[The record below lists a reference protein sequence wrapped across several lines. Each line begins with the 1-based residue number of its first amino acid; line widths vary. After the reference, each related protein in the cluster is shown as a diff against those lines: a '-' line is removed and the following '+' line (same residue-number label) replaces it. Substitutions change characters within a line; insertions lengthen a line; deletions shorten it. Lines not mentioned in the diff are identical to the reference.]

1 MQKRKRYFEA
11 ELHIPPSL
19 VLAMMAGLSWV
30 LALAFGLRS
39 HTLGVTLALGG
50 YLLLTAV
57 VAVNADRMPLIARGY
72 GILSAVLVVVI
83 LSRQPD
89 LPGALMLFAIPVW
102 LAYALMG
109 MPAVVLTAL
118 LETGLALGLGRRSSG
133 QLLPGTWVAL
143 AGIWISAALAAA
155 LAHRVYGLYGW
166 LEASFQR
173 TQRLLDENLESKMRM
188 AQTVED
194 LAHANRQLSLAHE
207 RMAAFRE
214 LAERAQQ
221 SKADFVAKVSHE
233 FRTPLNMIIGLVDLL
248 VETPDIY
255 GRALPGPLLK
265 DLEIVHRNSEHL
277 ASMVNDILD
286 LSRAESGYM
295 TLHKE
300 AVDLGEMIAKA
311 KTVVQPLLNNKGLSM
326 RLEVPDDLETVS
338 CDPVRIRQVV
348 LNLISNAARFTD
360 AGGIVVRVV
369 PKAAS
374 VRVDVEDSG
383 PGIAPQDRER
393 IFEPFKQAEIIATG
407 RRGGTGLGLNL
418 SKQFVELH
426 GGRIWV
432 ESELGEG
439 STFSFELPWQ
449 GPSAPV
455 ATAGRWIQSEWKWL
469 ARTSPESHDGGYAE
483 ARTQPRVVL
492 CDPTDSLALMVRHH
506 ADQAEFV
513 PVPDLERALEM
524 LSGYPAHALIINAPT
539 PEAMR
544 SWVREARERVRDTP
558 IVGCS
563 VPEQHSEALSAGA
576 WDYLVKPIRQG
587 DLQRALRSLDH
598 PVRDLLV
605 VDDDPDLLDLIQR
618 KFALLDPQIRV
629 TPASGGREGLVRLS
643 ERSFDVVLLDIVM
656 PEIDGWEFLR
666 RKRDLPSRRDV
677 PVILVTAQDPS
688 DRPTVSDSLTLT
700 FQDGI
705 GIGRILLTSL
715 AFSSILLSPSRTP
728 LVKAPPAKALP
739 ATLQRPGPE

>member
-1 MQKRKRYFEA
+1 MIKRDRYFEA
-11 ELHIPPSL
+11 ELHVAPPL
-19 VLAMMAGLSWV
+19 ILAMMALVSWV
-30 LALAFGLRS
+30 LAFVFGLRIDALVV
-39 HTLGVTLALGG
+39 TLGLVG
-50 YLLLTAV
+50 YLLLTAFV
-57 VAVNADRMPLIARGY
+57 VMNTEHFPLIARGY
-72 GILSAVLVVVI
+72 AILSAILVVVI
-83 LSRQPD
+83 LSTHPD

-109 MPAVVLTAL
+109 LPAVAVTAL
-118 LETGLALGLGRRSSG
+118 IETGLAVGLGRRG
-133 QLLPGTWVAL
+133 GGGLLPTTWVAL
-143 AGIWISAALAAA
+143 SGVWISTAVAAALAA
-155 LAHRVYGLYGW
+155 RVYGLYGW

-173 TQRLLDENLESKMRM
+173 TQQLLDENLESKVRM

-255 GRALPGPLLK
+255 GRMLPQGLLK

-286 LSRAESGYM
+286 LSQAESGYM

-300 AVDLGEMIAKA
+300 NVDLGDMIAKA
-311 KTVVQPLLNNKGLSM
+311 KTVVQPLLHNKGLSM
-326 RLEVPDDLETVS
+326 HLEVPEDLEPVT

-360 AGGIVVRVV
+360 AGGIVVRVI

-374 VRVDVEDSG
+374 VQVDVEDSG
-383 PGIAPQDRER
+383 PGIAPQDRDR
-393 IFEPFKQAEIIATG
+393 IFEPFKQAEMMPTG
-407 RRGGTGLGLNL
+407 PKGGTGLGLNL

-432 ESELGEG
+432 ESVLGEG
-439 STFSFELPWQ
+439 STFSFELPRQ
-449 GPSAPV
+449 GPSTPV
-455 ATAGRWIQSEWKWL
+455 VTAGRWIQSEWEWL
-469 ARTSPESHDGGYAE
+469 ARSVPETPDEVYHSEGAL
-483 ARTQPRVVL
+483 PRVIL
-492 CDPTDSLALMVRHH
+492 CDPTDSLTLMTRHH
-506 ADQAEFV
+506 ADQAEIV
-513 PVPDLERALEM
+513 QVSDLDRALEM
-524 LSGYPAHALIINAPT
+524 LAGYPAHALIVNAST
-539 PEAMR
+539 PDAMR
-544 SWVREARERVRDTP
+544 SRVLEARKRVRDTP
-558 IVGCS
+558 IVGCC
-563 VPEQHSEALSAGA
+563 VPEQNAEALSAGA

-587 DLQRALRSLDH
+587 DLDRALRSLDR

-618 KFALLDPQIRV
+618 KFAMLNPEIHV
-629 TPASGGREGLVRLS
+629 TTASGGREGLVLLS
-643 ERSFDVVLLDIVM
+643 EGSFDVVLLDIVM

-677 PVILVTAQDPS
+677 PVILVTAQDPT
-688 DRPTVSDSLTLT
+688 DRPAVSESLTLA

-705 GIGRILLTSL
+705 GIGHILMTSL
-715 AFSSILLSPSRTP
+715 AFSSILLSPS
-728 LVKAPPAKALP
+728 KALP
-739 ATLQRPGPE
+739 FAMPFTEEKMSETSSIFL